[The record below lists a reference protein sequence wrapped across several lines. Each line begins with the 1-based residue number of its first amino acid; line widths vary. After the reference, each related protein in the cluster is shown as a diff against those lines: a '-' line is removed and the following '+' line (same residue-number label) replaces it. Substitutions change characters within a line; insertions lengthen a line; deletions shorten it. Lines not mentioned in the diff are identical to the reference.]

1 MVDAMVSNRL
11 RENYMAFYEKNNQY
25 SPKGY
30 CYYACVIGYALY
42 AERGKA
48 VMKKTN
54 EVSKLVGVS
63 RRTLQYYDNEGLL
76 DVKRSKNNYRLYD
89 ENALE
94 RIWKIM
100 LYKEMGF
107 NLKEIHELLLLSE
120 NEQKDYLKG
129 HMQKIEEE
137 INALQDQIDF
147 ILMIIEQEMPNVS
160 EDDSGTTYVQ
170 RIRELKNKVKYGG
183 QKYDRKYYIEGIRK
197 LRYRLDEAYQ
207 QLQQGHFRYA
217 IYDTYAVMRKTMEIL
232 TQYVERT
239 GRRENSL
246 EKNIQICEKKQLLGN
261 NMEILD
267 GLQEVRCI
275 CENSEEDF
283 EIEQTIDYDKTY
295 FCIMQIKDLL
305 NITER
310 VVVNR

>member
-1 MVDAMVSNRL
+1 
-11 RENYMAFYEKNNQY
+11 MAFYEKNNQY

-207 QLQQGHFRYA
+207 QLQQGHFTELV
-217 IYDTYAVMRKTMEIL
+217 DGMRPEFKEAMDSYEAF
-232 TQYVERT
+232 YEEYCDFMKAYN
-239 GRRENSL
+239 ENSSDVKLIAKYAKMLKKAQDVDEKFEEWEDGDLNDAELKYYIEVQGRVSQKLL
-246 EKNIQICEKKQLLGN
+246 EVADN
-261 NMEILD
+261 
-267 GLQEVRCI
+267 
-275 CENSEEDF
+275 
-283 EIEQTIDYDKTY
+283 
-295 FCIMQIKDLL
+295 
-305 NITER
+305 
-310 VVVNR
+310 